1 VRAARRMPD
10 RADSIG
16 GGRMIRVLLVDDHA
30 VVRTGFRLLLQSQPE
45 MSVIAEA
52 ESGEAACQRYLELQP
67 DIVVMDLAMPGMG
80 GLEALR
86 RILAHHPQARVLTLS
101 AQDDPMHARR
111 ALREGA
117 LGFLS
122 KRSAPEALIDAVTAV
137 AAGQRY
143 IDTSLAQKLAL
154 DEIDGTGKSVIERLS
169 EREFEV
175 FIRLARGASVQRIA
189 EDLKLSPST
198 VGTHLYNIKQKLRV
212 TNQSELTLIAI
223 REALIEA

>member
-1 VRAARRMPD
+1 
-10 RADSIG
+10 
-16 GGRMIRVLLVDDHA
+16 MIRVLLVDDHA
-30 VVRTGFRLLLQSQPE
+30 VVRMGFRLLLQSQAE
-45 MSVIAEA
+45 MSVVAEA
-52 ESGEAACQRYLELQP
+52 ESGEVACQRYFELTP
-67 DIVVMDLAMPGMG
+67 DVVVMDLAMPGMG

-86 RILAHHPQARVLTLS
+86 RIRAHHPQARVLTLS

-143 IDTSLAQKLAL
+143 IDSSLAQRLAL
-154 DEIDGTGKSVIERLS
+154 DEIDGAAKSVVDRLS

-198 VGTHLYNIKQKLRV
+198 VGTHLYNIKQKLRM

-223 REALIEA
+223 REGLIEA